1 MLEWTDDLE
10 VFMLKGYGNSLNYK
24 MGIPLLEDVLHS
36 MEEAIKAR
44 EGNVNL
50 KTGKMMK
57 FLLVILITRFNYLS
71 FLTIMQKISHLE
83 VTKKQDL
90 DLHMLKQ

>member
-10 VFMLKGYGNSLNYK
+10 VFILKGYGNSLNYK
-24 MGIPLLEDVLHS
+24 MGFPLLEDVLNS

-50 KTGKMMK
+50 KPGKEK
-57 FLLVILITRFNYLS
+57 NCFIVILVTRFNYLS
-71 FLTIMQKISHLE
+71 YVITMQKIFHLE
-83 VTKKQDL
+83 VMKKQDL
-90 DLHMLKQ
+90 GLHMPKQ